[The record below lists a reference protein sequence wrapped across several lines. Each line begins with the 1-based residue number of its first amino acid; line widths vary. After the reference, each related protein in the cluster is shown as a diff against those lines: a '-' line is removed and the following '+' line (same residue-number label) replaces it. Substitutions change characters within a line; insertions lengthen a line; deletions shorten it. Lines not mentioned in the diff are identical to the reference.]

1 MRMGLL
7 FAGALAIAACERAP
21 GARTDSMATGATR
34 SDSLVTDSLMAVM
47 APAAAVTL
55 ALRDL
60 PGKEDSILVANGVTR
75 EQFDGLMYR
84 IALDPEARRLFETAT
99 GR

>member
-7 FAGALAIAACERAP
+7 VAGVLAIVACERAP
-21 GARTDSMATGATR
+21 GARTDSTAARAPR
-34 SDSLVTDSLMAVM
+34 SDSLVTDSLMAVV

-60 PGKEDSILVANGVTR
+60 PGKEDSILVANRMTR

-99 GR
+99 RR